1 MKIMKP
7 FDVYTLW
14 PVELVRGRGCAVWD
28 AEGREYLDFYG
39 GHGVISVG
47 HAHPAYVEA
56 VQRQVAKLGFYSN
69 SVINSLQDEL
79 AERLG
84 RASGYEDYAL
94 FLSNSGAEAN
104 ENALKLASFH
114 TGRRR
119 VLALRGAFHG
129 RTSGSVAA
137 TDNPAIVSPYNAV
150 HEVTFVPFDDL
161 ETAQREL
168 ATQQYA
174 AVIVEGIQGVAGVHE
189 PSPEFL
195 LGVQRAARANGT
207 VLILDEIQSG
217 YGRTGRFFAHQHSGV
232 QPDIITTA
240 KGMGNGFPIG
250 GTLISPEFRP
260 VKGMLGTTF
269 GGNHLAC
276 AAACAVLAI
285 IGEEGLVA
293 AASAR
298 GERLLAALRGLAA
311 QYPDVIVDVRG
322 RGLMVGIELTAR
334 GIPVR
339 AALLSEERI
348 FTGGSGNN
356 VIRLLPPLTVSDAQI
371 DMFLGKLERL
381 LKSVH

>member
-1 MKIMKP
+1 MKP

-14 PVELVRGRGCAVWD
+14 PVELVHGQGCTVWD
-28 AEGREYLDFYG
+28 AERREYLDFYG

-47 HAHPAYVEA
+47 HAHPVYVEA

-84 RASGYEDYAL
+84 RVSGYEDYAL

-119 VLALRGAFHG
+119 VLALHGAFHG
-129 RTSGSVAA
+129 RTSGAVAA
-137 TDNPAIVSPYNAV
+137 TDNPAIASPYNAV
-150 HEVTFVPFDDL
+150 HEVTFVPLDDL
-161 ETAQREL
+161 GSAAREL
-168 ATQQYA
+168 TTQQYA
-174 AVIVEGIQGVAGVHE
+174 AVIVEGIQGVAGVYE
-189 PSPEFL
+189 PSSEFL
-195 LGVQRAARANGT
+195 AGVQRAARANGT
-207 VLILDEIQSG
+207 VFISDEIQSG
-217 YGRTGRFFAHQHSGV
+217 YGRTGRFFAHQYGGV
-232 QPDIITTA
+232 RPDIITTA

-250 GTLISPEFRP
+250 GTLISPEFKP

-285 IGEEGLVA
+285 IEREGLVA
-293 AASAR
+293 AAATR
-298 GERLLAALRGLAA
+298 GERLFAALNGMAA
-311 QYPDVIVDVRG
+311 CYPDVIADVRG

-348 FTGGSGNN
+348 FTGSSGSN
-356 VIRLLPPLTVSDAQI
+356 VIRLLPPLTVSDAEV
-371 DMFLGKLERL
+371 DMFLNKFERL
-381 LKSVH
+381 SRRVD